1 MEQPLSVS
9 REDLVCAGRA
19 GSSWDARR
27 RKAQCFHKASGKKNI
42 AGNIFLAENIQSWK
56 QSTDSQGENAKLTE
70 PALPLPGTP
79 ASCLLWEQPDKDI
92 NQAACTASP
101 NTGHHMSACQLIS
114 VGFTSAT
121 DPRISWK

>member
-1 MEQPLSVS
+1 MQEGQAAAGMPGEERHSVS
-9 REDLVCAGRA
+9 IKPVE
-19 GSSWDARR
+19 
-27 RKAQCFHKASGKKNI
+27 KKNI